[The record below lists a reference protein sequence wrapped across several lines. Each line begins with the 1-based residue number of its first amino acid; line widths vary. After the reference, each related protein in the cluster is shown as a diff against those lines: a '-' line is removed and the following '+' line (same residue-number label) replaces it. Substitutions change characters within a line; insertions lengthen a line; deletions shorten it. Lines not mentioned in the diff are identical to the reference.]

1 MWCRH
6 NQEKLRNKTASSDV
20 CKARRLAV
28 KRFATEPKSFNG
40 TCPCNA
46 SRQRTTTQRLRL
58 RTSDLKLT
66 QNCQIRFRT
75 CDSRRLAEKSSQ
87 HDRHVLVACAHA
99 FRRANA
105 QQRNAPLPQHVNVGS
120 NAHSWRCEIYVVR
133 TASLPARARRQHW
146 IPGARGATRT

>member
-1 MWCRH
+1 M
-6 NQEKLRNKTASSDV
+6 
-20 CKARRLAV
+20 
-28 KRFATEPKSFNG
+28 F
-40 TCPCNA
+40 
-46 SRQRTTTQRLRL
+46 
-58 RTSDLKLT
+58 DLKLT
-66 QNCQIRFRT
+66 QNCQIRFGT

-133 TASLPARARRQHW
+133 TASLPARARRQH
-146 IPGARGATRT
+146 